1 MKNKKNVIIFLV
13 ILIVTNV
20 ATFALSNYMTVN
32 VNDKVIIPSSEYKIL
47 KEVYEDNKKV
57 ALVRE
62 TIDELYLRDVDEEA
76 LLDGQLKGMVNALND
91 PYSVYMTKDE
101 YESFNAETE
110 GEYGGI
116 GIIVTPGDD
125 NLITVVSPIE
135 DTPAEKA
142 GIQTGDKIIKVDG
155 KEFFAEN
162 MDQAVK
168 IMRGEPNTK
177 VTLTIS
183 RKNNSEE
190 TITFDVELTREIIK
204 LISVKSSILENQ
216 IGYIRIT
223 SFDMNTADD
232 FKKQLKEIE
241 GKGAKGIVI
250 DLRNNPGG
258 LLNVCAEIA
267 DQLLDEGV
275 IVYTQDKYGN
285 KEYMYSDG
293 NMTKLPI
300 VLLVNEG
307 SASAS
312 EILAGA
318 IQDHQR
324 GTIVGTTTFG
334 KGLVQRLRDL
344 PDGSGLKITVSEY
357 FTPNGRNIH
366 GIGIK
371 PDIEVE
377 LNEGVKDIGPDYLD
391 QDNQLQKAIE
401 VLESKIEQ

>member
-1 MKNKKNVIIFLV
+1 MKNKKRTIIFLI
-13 ILIVTNV
+13 ILIVSNV
-20 ATFALSNYMTVN
+20 ATFTLSNYLTVN
-32 VNDKVIIPSSEYKIL
+32 VNDKVIIPSSEYKVL
-47 KEVYEDNKKV
+47 KELYEDNKKV
-57 ALVRE
+57 ALVRK
-62 TIDELYLRDVDEEA
+62 TIDELYLREVDEEA

-101 YESFNAETE
+101 YESFNAETD
-110 GEYGGI
+110 GEYGGV

-142 GIQTGDKIIKVDG
+142 GIQTGDKILKVDG

-162 MDQAVK
+162 MDEAVK
-168 IMRGEPNTK
+168 IMRGEPKTK
-177 VTLTIS
+177 VVLTIL
-183 RKNNSEE
+183 RKDKSSEVS
-190 TITFDVELTREIIK
+190 TFDVELTREIIK
-204 LISVKSSILENQ
+204 LVSVKSKMLEDG

-223 SFDMNTADD
+223 SFDKNTADD
-232 FKKQLKEIE
+232 FKRQLKDIE
-241 GKGAKGIVI
+241 GSSAKGLII

-258 LLNVCAEIA
+258 LLDVCADIA
-267 DQLLDEGV
+267 DELLDKKI

-285 KEYMYSDG
+285 KEYLYSDS

-318 IQDHQR
+318 IKDHQR
-324 GTIVGTTTFG
+324 GTLVGTTTFG
-334 KGLVQRLRDL
+334 KGVVQRIKDL

-357 FTPNGRNIH
+357 FTPNGINIH

-401 VLESKIEQ
+401 VLQNKINE